1 MYGLTGEPEKME
13 HMEPEEIEQISSSE
27 EVQPLPN
34 DQPDAAVTFFDQ
46 KACTWKTVDK
56 SGQMH
61 EEPGHARPGVP
72 DRVLRHHDEILARP
86 VAALEP
92 LSSRGLTETED
103 KEAGKKKK
111 KKNNKKKDTGDTKP
125 EAKSA
130 PKAKGKSKAKAK
142 AKPKQKAEAEV
153 KHGGGEVATKTDPEP
168 DEAEAKSSSKA
179 KGGSKKAKFRSAEDD
194 PEIGALQIL
203 KKPAALQ
210 AAEGEILKKPAAL
223 EAAEAG
229 DENGNGNEEEKGGPE
244 IQDKPNG
251 WKKMLFQRGGK
262 QKGTYFILVSPQ
274 NSRYRTRPA
283 AAAAGTAVDVLDK
296 LLLFRVFSGR
306 MQHDVHDPLQARAD
320 LFELPLHFRGPP
332 SIQFD
337 LAIAMGANQS
347 SGNGAQEILAAV
359 NRLSTAVE
367 SLQQT
372 PPPGA
377 PGPNTG
383 PSTVPAPPPAVFP
396 QPAAPGPNTGSVPFP
411 PMPPPSQSHDDQN
424 RLRYCKFCKQVSYWR
439 KGICLNESCRDLN
452 VAKTW
457 AGREITSSSDMAWYV
472 QNRKKKNKGLKR
484 KAWWADRN
492 NRYSKAKDGEDW
504 SKAKGDGDEENEEKE
519 DEVLAVQAVDHVAV
533 QKVATPKSGGS
544 STRTT
549 TTVVMPE
556 EAGFRALLMGL
567 TAEQRALIGRLLV
580 EIDGSLSTEVS
591 PVQGAMVHSRYQ
603 LSEDARNKYHGA
615 KTQPVPVTVKVEP
628 GAEQGDAS
636 EKAKDP
642 VKGKLSNLVTQ
653 CKNAVKKL
661 EDHDS
666 GKATLSEEEVGK
678 LRSKKKFYDDYCQLP
693 RNATEQRMQ
702 MLSSWEQDKTG
713 KMWAEKIQSLEN
725 DKATTAS
732 KVGWE
737 IADQENLNLQIP
749 EQKKLWE
756 SILEEIPYDE
766 EWNQE
771 DNRERA
777 LAKAGERRYHYGKT
791 KMTTT
796 TDTVRHKE
804 TMQAGYNL
812 NDKEK
817 KQALQDSP
825 NQPSIEVRDPLLVAL
840 RQELQTMNS
849 GKKAVERNLST
860 IKDLQVFAN
869 TKGLSKM
876 KDAAADALT
885 PLDNFLVTLREDFA
899 KLDALDVGS
908 EESVQQAKDIN
919 TQAGVHVDAAGR
931 VIKKLKTMNECGSF
945 KKVKNTHRQFDA
957 EQYHFWIWLHVAPAE
972 RMTSLRKGIWCAALA
987 LTGIG
992 RIRIGACMA
1001 QQVATEEWVPL
1012 WLPHELLHALES
1024 KAAGLN
1030 TMRDLSCME
1039 PGEVALLRQCCE
1051 KAGLEEGS
1059 AVALGI
1065 WGDGVP
1071 ITRDRTQS
1079 AEVLSLNIL
1088 SHSQRGALRF
1098 PLALMQKHLMLKE
1111 FTWDAVLSIMAWS
1124 FAFLAAGISP
1134 SSRHDGTAWL
1144 PSDKARRARSGL
1156 QLPRAFLIQVRGD
1169 WAFYKQT
1176 LYMPAWNRKDGCCWL
1191 CNIKPSE
1198 LHMVAPNSPWM
1209 HNRKSHWD
1217 AVCEMPRKS
1226 PLLGSPFFSLA
1237 MCQLDWL
1244 HIVDIGV
1251 ALEFQGSLFHYV
1263 CLKKLQG
1270 NLQVACREL
1279 FFMIK
1284 EYYSANNVGSQLGEL
1299 KPTMLK
1305 GKGKPYPKL
1314 RAKAAESRALVPFS
1328 EILAQAVLVPEDPF
1342 DNVLMKA
1349 ASSFAR
1355 CYDQLSK
1362 DSFQPATL
1370 AQEAFEFASR
1380 YVDLNKEAER
1390 LGMKLFKIKPKLH
1403 MFLELSY
1410 CCTCS
1415 PSANWCYRDEDF
1427 AGKVAMAAF
1436 RRGGANTV
1444 RALAESYFLRW
1455 KSMYAVPELC

>member
-1 MYGLTGEPEKME
+1 MSALMRRQDHHDGGDAGGGW
-13 HMEPEEIEQISSSE
+13 ISSS
-27 EVQPLPN
+27 
-34 DQPDAAVTFFDQ
+34 PD
-46 KACTWKTVDK
+46 
-56 SGQMH
+56 
-61 EEPGHARPGVP
+61 
-72 DRVLRHHDEILARP
+72 
-86 VAALEP
+86 
-92 LSSRGLTETED
+92 
-103 KEAGKKKK
+103 
-111 KKNNKKKDTGDTKP
+111 
-125 EAKSA
+125 
-130 PKAKGKSKAKAK
+130 
-142 AKPKQKAEAEV
+142 
-153 KHGGGEVATKTDPEP
+153 
-168 DEAEAKSSSKA
+168 
-179 KGGSKKAKFRSAEDD
+179 GSHRRA
-194 PEIGALQIL
+194 
-203 KKPAALQ
+203 
-210 AAEGEILKKPAAL
+210 
-223 EAAEAG
+223 
-229 DENGNGNEEEKGGPE
+229 
-244 IQDKPNG
+244 
-251 WKKMLFQRGGK
+251 
-262 QKGTYFILVSPQ
+262 KGTYRAIVGGD
-274 NSRYRTRPA
+274 RRP
-283 AAAAGTAVDVLDK
+283 K
-296 LLLFRVFSGR
+296 
-306 MQHDVHDPLQARAD
+306 RA
-320 LFELPLHFRGPP
+320 
-332 SIQFD
+332 
-337 LAIAMGANQS
+337 
-347 SGNGAQEILAAV
+347 
-359 NRLSTAVE
+359 
-367 SLQQT
+367 
-372 PPPGA
+372 
-377 PGPNTG
+377 
-383 PSTVPAPPPAVFP
+383 
-396 QPAAPGPNTGSVPFP
+396 
-411 PMPPPSQSHDDQN
+411 
-424 RLRYCKFCKQVSYWR
+424 
-439 KGICLNESCRDLN
+439 
-452 VAKTW
+452 
-457 AGREITSSSDMAWYV
+457 
-472 QNRKKKNKGLKR
+472 
-484 KAWWADRN
+484 
-492 NRYSKAKDGEDW
+492 
-504 SKAKGDGDEENEEKE
+504 
-519 DEVLAVQAVDHVAV
+519 
-533 QKVATPKSGGS
+533 
-544 STRTT
+544 
-549 TTVVMPE
+549 
-556 EAGFRALLMGL
+556 
-567 TAEQRALIGRLLV
+567 
-580 EIDGSLSTEVS
+580 
-591 PVQGAMVHSRYQ
+591 
-603 LSEDARNKYHGA
+603 
-615 KTQPVPVTVKVEP
+615 PVPVTVKVEP
-628 GAEQGDAS
+628 GAEQADAS

-732 KVGWE
+732 NVGGFLSRWE

-766 EWNQE
+766 DWNQE

-885 PLDNFLVTLREDFA
+885 PLDEFLVTLREDFA

-919 TQAGVHVDAAGR
+919 MQAGVHVDAAGVEDDER
-931 VIKKLKTMNECGSF
+931 VKAVLG
-945 KKVKNTHRQFDA
+945 
-957 EQYHFWIWLHVAPAE
+957 
-972 RMTSLRKGIWCAALA
+972 LA
-987 LTGIG
+987 YK
-992 RIRIGACMA
+992 
-1001 QQVATEEWVPL
+1001 EWVPL
-1012 WLPHELLHALES
+1012 WLPHELLHALDS

-1263 CLKKLQG
+1263 CLKKLRG
-1270 NLQVACREL
+1270 NLQVACREV

-1328 EILAQAVLVPEDPF
+1328 EILAQAVLVPEEPF
-1342 DNVLMKA
+1342 DNMLMKA

-1403 MFLELSY
+1403 MFLEFSY

-1436 RRGGANTV
+1436 PRGGANTV